1 MIRLVLVDIDGT
13 LFGPKGVP
21 ECAWE
26 GAEATREA
34 GLHLGICTG
43 RPGRSFALEYAQRL
57 DPQGLHIF
65 ESGAV
70 VLGGDGSVRKA
81 ERMSFKSYEQLVAL
95 ARRYNLD
102 LEAYTP
108 EGGFFVEADTPEIR
122 QHEQMI
128 GLEAQRHDL
137 MEIPG
142 QPVRAQFLVR
152 EGPVW
157 DTVRAQVALV
167 SGVEIHQATSPGMP
181 GVIFASVTNWHTS
194 KRSSAKWVAAQ
205 YGLSLS
211 QVAMVGDGENDLEL
225 IRAAELGIAMGNA
238 PDSVKQAAYYVV
250 DSVEN
255 CGLAEAFKLAREF
268 SKTLE
273 GGASSPENPTP
284 SGPEGQV

>member
-1 MIRLVLVDIDGT
+1 VIRLVLVDIDGT
-13 LFGPKGVP
+13 LYGPKGVP

-26 GAEATREA
+26 AARAASAA
-34 GLHLGICTG
+34 GVHLAICTG
-43 RPGRSFALEYAQRL
+43 RPGRGFALEYAQTL
-57 DPQGLHIF
+57 DPEGLHIF

-102 LEAYTP
+102 LEVYTP
-108 EGGFFVEADTPEIR
+108 EGGYYVEADTPEIR
-122 QHEQMI
+122 AHEAMI
-128 GLEAQRHDL
+128 GLGAERCDL

-157 DTVRAQVALV
+157 ETAKSQIALV
-167 SGVEIHQATSPGMP
+167 SGVELHTATSPGMP
-181 GVIFASVTNWHTS
+181 GIIFASVTNWHTS

-225 IRAAELGIAMGNA
+225 IRAAGLGIAMGDA
-238 PDSVKQAAYYVV
+238 PESVKQAAYYVV
-250 DSVEN
+250 DTVEN
-255 CGLAEAFKLAREF
+255 CGLAEAFRLAQEF
-268 SKTLE
+268 SQTLE
-273 GGASSPENPTP
+273 GGGAKA
-284 SGPEGQV
+284 